1 MLGVL
6 VSNLTCKDKRNSGN
20 HDIFWDIL
28 VCFLHNQILPLRQSD
43 LLVHQGE
50 LLYAGSCNVGNPGN
64 FSNNV
69 MSFNHRMVFALT
81 KK

>member
-1 MLGVL
+1 MIFFRIFLF
-6 VSNLTCKDKRNSGN
+6 VS
-20 HDIFWDIL
+20 HI
-28 VCFLHNQILPLRQSD
+28 SD

-50 LLYAGSCNVGNPGN
+50 LLYAGSCNVGSPGN

-69 MSFNHRMVFALT
+69 MSFNHRMVFAFT

>member
-6 VSNLTCKDKRNSGN
+6 VSNLTCKDKRNPGN
-20 HDIFWDIL
+20 HDIFRIFLFVSHIL
-28 VCFLHNQILPLRQSD
+28 SD

>member
-1 MLGVL
+1 MIFFRIFLF
-6 VSNLTCKDKRNSGN
+6 VSHITKYC
-20 HDIFWDIL
+20 H
-28 VCFLHNQILPLRQSD
+28 SD

-50 LLYAGSCNVGNPGN
+50 LLYAGSCNVANPGN

>member
-1 MLGVL
+1 MLGAL

-20 HDIFWDIL
+20 HDIFRI
-28 VCFLHNQILPLRQSD
+28 FLFVSHISD

>member
-1 MLGVL
+1 MTKEIQATMIFFRIFLF
-6 VSNLTCKDKRNSGN
+6 VS
-20 HDIFWDIL
+20 HI
-28 VCFLHNQILPLRQSD
+28 SD
-43 LLVHQGE
+43 LLLVHQGE

>member
-20 HDIFWDIL
+20 HDIFRM
-28 VCFLHNQILPLRQSD
+28 FLFVS
-43 LLVHQGE
+43 QGE